1 VHAKKVMDH
10 AALCS
15 DLRSQKSCKRPLSFE
30 QRSAMALEPGA
41 VQCMQARLRRPMAGL
56 DHAGGSTQALG
67 VEFGIAHPLSVGLEV
82 METAAGFHRS
92 EEPGGGELGG

>member
-1 VHAKKVMDH
+1 
-10 AALCS
+10 
-15 DLRSQKSCKRPLSFE
+15 
-30 QRSAMALEPGA
+30 
-41 VQCMQARLRRPMAGL
+41 MAGL

-67 VEFGIAHPLSVGLEV
+67 VEFGIAHTLSVGLEI